1 MLLSLFIIP
10 QARRADHVLLQVVWS
25 VCQSGGYNS
34 GHSRRDESSRL
45 LAPFSLVMSNVSLSS
60 RGEWAFPVAFEGNL
74 ANHLVYLVSRSI
86 LFGYDLGVIANV
98 IIAPDFLRITKLD
111 GGKPSDADYV
121 GFIVSSFLLG

>member
-1 MLLSLFIIP
+1 
-10 QARRADHVLLQVVWS
+10 
-25 VCQSGGYNS
+25 
-34 GHSRRDESSRL
+34 
-45 LAPFSLVMSNVSLSS
+45 MSNVSLAS
-60 RGEWAFPVAFEGNL
+60 RGEWSFPVTSEGNL
-74 ANHLVYLVSRSI
+74 ANHLVCLVSRSI